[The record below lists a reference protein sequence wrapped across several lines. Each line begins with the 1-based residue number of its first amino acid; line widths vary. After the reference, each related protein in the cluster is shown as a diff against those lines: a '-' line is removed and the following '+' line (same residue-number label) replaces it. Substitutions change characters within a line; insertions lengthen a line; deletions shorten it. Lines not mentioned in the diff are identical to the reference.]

1 MAAGEP
7 SGGTAATEAAVPY
20 PRPLYAWYV
29 VALLIVAYVVA
40 FIDRGILA
48 LLIEPIKA
56 DLGLTDVQMAWL
68 MGPAFGIFYATLG
81 IPIGVLADR
90 SNRRNIIVI
99 GVALWSAATA
109 ACGLARSFLGLFIA
123 RVMVGVGEATLSP
136 SAYSMISDYFP
147 RRTALKA
154 IGLYTMGQSIGAG
167 LAFLLGG
174 QVVIWVSQAQGVRWP
189 LVGELEPW
197 QMTFMVVGLP
207 GILLAALMLT
217 IREPLRRGFM
227 TGGAVGAR
235 KRLPVTETARFV
247 VTRWRTFGA
256 VFIGNS
262 VITVIG
268 YSYFWLPS
276 MFQRTWGL
284 DAATAGLYY
293 GGVLAVF
300 GPLGVITGSRVSE
313 ILYRRGRAD
322 APYLTFFASVALA
335 LPFAI
340 LVPLAPGPLAAVA
353 FLCPAMFAMAMASAS
368 SSAAV
373 VHVAPA
379 EFRAQISALYLLVI
393 SLAGLFLGPTSV
405 AMLTDYVFRDESMLR
420 YSILTVT
427 VFIGSIG
434 LLVILLGR
442 ASYRRSAVEADTWH
456 QP

>member
-1 MAAGEP
+1 MALVE
-7 SGGTAATEAAVPY
+7 SGNGDVKTEATVPY

-29 VALLIVAYVVA
+29 VALLIVAYIVA

-56 DLGLTDVQMAWL
+56 DLGLSDVQMAWL

-90 SNRRNIIVI
+90 SNRRNIIVV

-109 ACGLARSFLGLFIA
+109 ACGLAANFLHLFVSRI
-123 RVMVGVGEATLSP
+123 MVGVGEATLSP

-167 LAFLLGG
+167 LAFLLGA
-174 QVVIWVSQAQGVRWP
+174 QVVLWVTQAQGVVWP

-197 QMTFMVVGLP
+197 QMTFVVVGLP
-207 GILLAALMLT
+207 GILLAVVMLT

-227 TGGAVGAR
+227 TGGAVGVR
-235 KRLPVTETARFV
+235 KRLPVADTARFV
-247 VTRWRTFGA
+247 LQRWRTFGA
-256 VFIGNS
+256 VFLGNS
-262 VITVIG
+262 VITTIG

-300 GPLGVITGSRVSE
+300 GPLGVITGARVSE
-313 ILYRRGRAD
+313 VLYRRGRPD
-322 APYLTFFASVALA
+322 APYLTFLASVLLA

-340 LVPLAPGPLAAVA
+340 LVPLAPGPLVAVA
-353 FLCPAMFAMAMASAS
+353 LLCPAMFAMAMASAS

-405 AMLTDYVFRDESMLR
+405 AMLTDYVFRDEALLR
-420 YSILTVT
+420 YSLLLVT
-427 VFIGSIG
+427 VVVGSVG
-434 LLVILLGR
+434 LVILLLGR
-442 ASYRRSAVEADTWH
+442 TNYRRSAEEADAWH